1 MAPFNSQLTL
11 RYLPARRATLRGT
24 HSHARRCLAGGL
36 VLLTASLWLA
46 SSRAAA
52 GPDASPVTEGGQV
65 PAASLKSGQE
75 VYVAVC
81 ASCHDSGAAGAP
93 KVGDKAAWAARLSEG
108 MGLLY
113 LHSLKGYHGK
123 AGVMPARGGRADLSV
138 ELVKQSVDYMV
149 SRSN

>member
-1 MAPFNSQLTL
+1 MAPLKFRHVPRYLHPKRAAHAHAGRFARGLTL
-11 RYLPARRATLRGT
+11 CA
-24 HSHARRCLAGGL
+24 
-36 VLLTASLWLA
+36 ASLWL
-46 SSRAAA
+46 SGSPAAA
-52 GPDASPVTEGGQV
+52 GPDASPLTASVQTPV
-65 PAASLKSGQE
+65 ASLKNGHE

-81 ASCHDSGAAGAP
+81 ASCHDSGVGGAP
-93 KVGDKAAWAARLSEG
+93 KLGDRAAWAARLSEG

-123 AGVMPARGGRADLSV
+123 AGVMPARGGRADLPV

>member
-1 MAPFNSQLTL
+1 MSNSQSLGF
-11 RYLPARRATLRGT
+11 AGA
-24 HSHARRCLAGGL
+24 LAL
-36 VLLTASLWLA
+36 FTASLWLA
-46 SSRAAA
+46 NSRAAD
-52 GPDASPVTEGGQV
+52 GGEIPV
-65 PAASLKSGQE
+65 ASLKSGQE

-81 ASCHDSGAAGAP
+81 ASCHDSGLAGAP
-93 KVGDKAAWAARLSEG
+93 KTGDKPAWAARLSEG

-123 AGVMPARGGRADLSV
+123 AGVMPARGGRPDLPT

>member
-1 MAPFNSQLTL
+1 LFVGSA
-11 RYLPARRATLRGT
+11 A
-24 HSHARRCLAGGL
+24 
-36 VLLTASLWLA
+36 LLTVSIWLA
-46 SSRAAA
+46 SLRAAD
-52 GPDASPVTEGGQV
+52 GGETPV
-65 PAASLKSGQE
+65 ASLKNGQE

-81 ASCHDSGAAGAP
+81 ASCHDGGLAGAP

-123 AGVMPARGGRADLSV
+123 AGVMPARGGRSDLPV

>member
-1 MAPFNSQLTL
+1 MPWAVAGDDTAHAD
-11 RYLPARRATLRGT
+11 PASVAATG
-24 HSHARRCLAGGL
+24 
-36 VLLTASLWLA
+36 VIPTASL
-46 SSRAAA
+46 
-52 GPDASPVTEGGQV
+52 
-65 PAASLKSGQE
+65 KNGQE

-81 ASCHDSGAAGAP
+81 SGCHDNGLAGAP
-93 KVGDKAAWAARLSEG
+93 KVGDRAAWTARLSEG

-123 AGVMPARGGRADLSV
+123 AGVMPARGGRADLPV

>member
-1 MAPFNSQLTL
+1 M
-11 RYLPARRATLRGT
+11 LPLKRVI
-24 HSHARRCLAGGL
+24 HSHAGRCFAGGL
-36 VLLTASLWLA
+36 VWAAASLWLA
-46 SSRAAA
+46 GSGAAA
-52 GPDASPVTEGGQV
+52 GADTSAVTPSGQIPASG
-65 PAASLKSGQE
+65 LKNGQE

-93 KVGDKAAWAARLSEG
+93 KTGDKAAWAARLSEG

-123 AGVMPARGGRADLSV
+123 AGVMPARGGRADLPV

>member
-1 MAPFNSQLTL
+1 MAPFQ
-11 RYLPARRATLRGT
+11 RVT
-24 HSHARRCLAGGL
+24 HSHATLRVAGGL
-36 VLLTASLWLA
+36 ISFTASLWLIG
-46 SSRAAA
+46 SRAAA
-52 GPDASPVTEGGQV
+52 GPDAEI
-65 PAASLKSGQE
+65 PAANFKNGQE

-81 ASCHDSGAAGAP
+81 ASCHDSGVAGAP
-93 KVGDKAAWAARLSEG
+93 KIGDKTAWAARLSEG

-123 AGVMPARGGRADLSV
+123 AGVMPARGGRADLPV

>member
-1 MAPFNSQLTL
+1 MANSQSLGREL
-11 RYLPARRATLRGT
+11 LVGSAAGRI
-24 HSHARRCLAGGL
+24 AGGL

-46 SSRAAA
+46 TSRVANGGDIPA
-52 GPDASPVTEGGQV
+52 VT
-65 PAASLKSGQE
+65 LKNGQE
-75 VYVAVC
+75 VYLAVC
-81 ASCHDSGAAGAP
+81 ASCHDSGLGGAP

-123 AGVMPARGGRADLSV
+123 VGVMPARGGRADLPT
-138 ELVKQSVDYMV
+138 ELVKQSVDYIV

>member
-1 MAPFNSQLTL
+1 
-11 RYLPARRATLRGT
+11 
-24 HSHARRCLAGGL
+24 
-36 VLLTASLWLA
+36 LWLA
-46 SSRAAA
+46 SSRAEV
-52 GPDASPVTEGGQV
+52 PDANAATQSGQISV
-65 PAASLKSGQE
+65 ASLKNGQQ

-81 ASCHDSGAAGAP
+81 ASCHDSGVAGAP

-113 LHSLKGYHGK
+113 LHSLKGYRGK
-123 AGVMPARGGRADLSV
+123 AGVMPARGGRADLPV

>member
-1 MAPFNSQLTL
+1 MA
-11 RYLPARRATLRGT
+11 
-24 HSHARRCLAGGL
+24 
-36 VLLTASLWLA
+36 TASFWLA
-46 SSRAAA
+46 SARAAA
-52 GPDASPVTEGGQV
+52 GPDVSPVSQGGQI
-65 PAASLKSGQE
+65 PASSLKNGQE

-81 ASCHDSGAAGAP
+81 ASCHDSGVAGAP
-93 KVGDKAAWAARLSEG
+93 KIGDKAAWSARLSEG

-123 AGVMPARGGRADLSV
+123 AGVMPARGGRADLPV

>member
-1 MAPFNSQLTL
+1 VW
-11 RYLPARRATLRGT
+11 
-24 HSHARRCLAGGL
+24 L
-36 VLLTASLWLA
+36 VLATWQI
-46 SSRAAA
+46 AA
-52 GPDASPVTEGGQV
+52 GQDASAVSP
-65 PAASLKSGQE
+65 SGQIPVASFKNGRD

-81 ASCHDSGAAGAP
+81 ASCHDNGAAGAP
-93 KVGDKAAWAARLSEG
+93 KTGDKAAWAARLSEG

-123 AGVMPARGGRADLSV
+123 GGDMPARGGRADLPV

>member
-1 MAPFNSQLTL
+1 MLPFKRSFHS
-11 RYLPARRATLRGT
+11 RAARRF
-24 HSHARRCLAGGL
+24 AGGV
-36 VLLTASLWLA
+36 VLLTASFWLG

-52 GPDASPVTEGGQV
+52 GPAASAVTEGGQIPV
-65 PAASLKSGQE
+65 ANLKNGND

-81 ASCHDSGAAGAP
+81 ASCHDSGVAGAP
-93 KVGDKAAWAARLSEG
+93 KTGDKAAWAARLAEG

-123 AGVMPARGGRADLSV
+123 AGVMPARGGRADLPV
-138 ELVKQSVDYMV
+138 ELVKEAVDYMV

>member
-1 MAPFNSQLTL
+1 MTNLQS
-11 RYLPARRATLRGT
+11 
-24 HSHARRCLAGGL
+24 RCIAGGL
-36 VLLTASLWLA
+36 VVAAASFWLA
-46 SSRAAA
+46 GSCAAT
-52 GPDASPVTEGGQV
+52 GSDVSPVSEGGQIPV
-65 PAASLKSGQE
+65 SNLKNGQE

-81 ASCHDSGAAGAP
+81 ASCHDGGVAGAP
-93 KVGDKAAWAARLSEG
+93 KTGDKAAWAARLSEG

-123 AGVMPARGGRADLSV
+123 AGVMPARGGRADLPV

>member
-1 MAPFNSQLTL
+1 MANSQSLGREL
-11 RYLPARRATLRGT
+11 LVGSA
-24 HSHARRCLAGGL
+24 AGRIAGVL

-46 SSRAAA
+46 TSRAADGA
-52 GPDASPVTEGGQV
+52 EI
-65 PAASLKSGQE
+65 PAANLKNGQE

-81 ASCHDSGAAGAP
+81 ASCHDSGLGGAP

-123 AGVMPARGGRADLSV
+123 VGVMPARGGRADLPT

>member
-1 MAPFNSQLTL
+1 MA
-11 RYLPARRATLRGT
+11 RG
-24 HSHARRCLAGGL
+24 LM
-36 VLLTASLWLA
+36 VFTASLWLA
-46 SSRAAA
+46 SSRAA
-52 GPDASPVTEGGQV
+52 GPDANAETQSEPIPVANLKNGQ
-65 PAASLKSGQE
+65 Q

-81 ASCHDSGAAGAP
+81 ASCHDSGVAGAP
-93 KVGDKAAWAARLSEG
+93 KTGDKAAWAARLSEG

-123 AGVMPARGGRADLSV
+123 AGVMPARGGRADLPV